1 MRSTKAIRGMKCGD
15 ARRHVLLPLAIRRR
29 APQRR
34 FATGL
39 RMAARSALSL
49 EQVPQGVAHFCCLV
63 SGDPLRHRADFVPE
77 PVDVATAT
85 HGVWSMY

>member
-34 FATGL
+34 SATGL
-39 RMAARSALSL
+39 RMAVRSALSL
-49 EQVPQGVAHFCCLV
+49 EQAPQGVAHYCCLV
-63 SGDPLRHRADFVPE
+63 SGDPLRSRADVVPE
-77 PVDVATAT
+77 PVDVATAS